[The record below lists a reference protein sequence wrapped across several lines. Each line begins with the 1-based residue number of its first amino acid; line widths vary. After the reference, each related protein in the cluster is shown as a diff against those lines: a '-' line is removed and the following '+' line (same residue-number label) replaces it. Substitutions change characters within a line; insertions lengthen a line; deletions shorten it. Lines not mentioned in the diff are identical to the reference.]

1 MATLTY
7 SHKKLL
13 AMQSNLDQMAAAIQR
28 ALDDPRCDDIRID
41 IDELQKMNRHMTSV
55 VEDALQSLTNNF

>member
-41 IDELQKMNRHMTSV
+41 IDELQKMNRHMMSV
-55 VEDALQSLTNNF
+55 LEDALQSLTNNF

>member
-13 AMQSNLDQMAAAIQR
+13 AMQSNLDPMSAAIQR

-41 IDELQKMNRHMTSV
+41 IDELQKMNRHMMSV

>member
-1 MATLTY
+1 MATLTD
-7 SHKKLL
+7 SQKKLL

-41 IDELQKMNRHMTSV
+41 IDELQKMNRHMMSV

>member
-41 IDELQKMNRHMTSV
+41 IDELQKMNRHMMSV